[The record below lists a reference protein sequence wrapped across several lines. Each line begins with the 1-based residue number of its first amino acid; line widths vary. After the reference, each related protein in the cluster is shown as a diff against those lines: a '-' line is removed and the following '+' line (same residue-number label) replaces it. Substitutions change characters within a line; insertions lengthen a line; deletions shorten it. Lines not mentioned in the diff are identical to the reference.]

1 MQTESFKPNVLYV
14 DDEQDN
20 LLVFKSSFRRNYN
33 IQTASSAQEGLDLLK
48 ENSFEMVIS
57 DQNMPGMTGVE
68 FLKNLP
74 DDRECVRMILTGFS
88 DIGAVI
94 DALNT
99 GKIQKYVTKPWEKEE
114 LQPVIDDALR
124 TLSKTKNE
132 KEQIASERKERKIL
146 EDAIQGGASKNDDG
160 SLLKVIKLEEENKE
174 LKKQVEDSYKN
185 VHLLSEIGQEIIS
198 NLTIDSIIEN
208 TYENVNALMDATI
221 FGIGIYDI
229 ENNRINFLGSYEKGT
244 KLPVG
249 FVSIKEDKPAVWTLK
264 NKTEFFSN
272 DYKTDFTKYSKS
284 KLTAVVGDL
293 PESMIYLP
301 MIIKDTA
308 IGVITVQSFKKDAY
322 TPYHLNVFKNISLLV
337 ASALEN
343 AKTYSLIEEQ
353 KEEIE
358 HKNVELENKVEH
370 RTQQLQQK
378 NEEVEKQRD
387 QLESTFNNVKLL
399 SEIGQQITSTL
410 SLEKIIETVY
420 ENVNQLMDATVFGIG
435 VFNADDNRI
444 DFPVS
449 IEKGVKLSTWF
460 SSLDEDNR
468 LPTWCFKNQKEIIIN
483 DYQTEYNKY
492 VKSIQKPKTGENPE
506 SILYLPLMTSEGPI
520 GVITV
525 QSFRKHIY
533 TTYHI
538 DILRSLGTYITIA
551 IQNANSYRKMTEA
564 FEQLKSTQSKLVESE
579 KMASLGVLT
588 AGVAH
593 EINNPVNFIS
603 AGIKSL
609 KENYTDLEDL
619 LKLYLNLDRKK
630 ISEAQWDEID
640 ELKAELEIESLL
652 PEIEE
657 LFGSIR
663 NGATRTAEIV
673 KGLRNF
679 SRLDEGDM
687 KKANLEEGIDN
698 TLVILNNRL
707 KNRVK
712 VTKEY
717 SKLPE
722 VVCYPGQLNQVFMN
736 IIYNATDAIEGEGE
750 INIKTGQDNGNI
762 KISIKDSG
770 KGMTEDVRSR
780 IFEPFFTTK
789 AVGKGTGLGLSISY
803 GIIEKHKGSIDVKS
817 EAGKGTEFIITLPL
831 NNF

>member
-14 DDEQDN
+14 DDEYDN

-33 IQTASSAQEGLDLLK
+33 IHTASSALEGIALLK
-48 ENSFEMVIS
+48 DNNFEIVIS

-68 FLKNLP
+68 FLKSLP
-74 DDRECVRMILTGFS
+74 DERDCVRMILTGFS

-114 LQPVIDDALR
+114 LQPVIDEALR
-124 TLSKTKNE
+124 ALVQKKQE
-132 KEQIASERKERKIL
+132 REQIANERKEHKLL
-146 EDAIQGGASKNDDG
+146 ENALQGNVSLSNDNG
-160 SLLKVIKLEEENKE
+160 SPLKAVKLETENKE

-198 NLTIDSIIEN
+198 NLSIDAIIES
-208 TYENVNALMDATI
+208 TYVNVNALMDASS
-221 FGIGIYDI
+221 FGIGIYNPAEKRI
-229 ENNRINFLGSYEKGT
+229 EFNGWIEKDA
-244 KLPVG
+244 KLP
-249 FVSIKEDKPAVWTLK
+249 FHCAYLHETNRPALRCFLNREEVII
-264 NKTEFFSN
+264 N
-272 DYKTDFTKYSKS
+272 DFQM
-284 KLTAVVGDL
+284 AAMAGDA
-293 PESMIYLP
+293 PESILYLP
-301 MIIKDTA
+301 LITNDVP
-308 IGVITVQSFKKDAY
+308 IGVISTQSFKKNAY
-322 TPYHLNVFKNISLLV
+322 TSYHVNMLRNIAIYV
-337 ASALEN
+337 ATAIEN
-343 AKTYSLIEEQ
+343 ANSYKLIEEQ
-353 KEEIE
+353 KVEIE
-358 HKNVELENKVEH
+358 QKNLELEHKVEQ

-387 QLESTFNNVKLL
+387 QLESTYNNVKLL

-410 SLEKIIETVY
+410 SLEKIIDTVY
-420 ENVNQLMDATVFGIG
+420 ENVNTLMDATTFTIG
-435 VFNADDNRI
+435 VYNKDENRLEI
-444 DFPVS
+444 PLT
-449 IEKGVKLSTWF
+449 IEKGVKVNATYF
-460 SSLDEDNR
+460 SLDEENR
-468 LPTWCFKNQKEIIIN
+468 LAVWCFINKKEIIIN

-492 VKSIQKPKTGENPE
+492 IKSIQRPKTGEQAE
-506 SILYLPLMTSEGPI
+506 SIIYLPLMTNEGPI

-533 TTYHI
+533 TNYHI
-538 DILRSLGTYITIA
+538 DILRSLGSYITIA

-609 KENYTDLEDL
+609 KENYSDMQDL
-619 LKLYLNLDRKK
+619 LKLYLNLDRKN
-630 ISEAQWDEID
+630 ISEEQWDEID
-640 ELKAELEIESLL
+640 ETKKDLNIESLL

-687 KKANLEEGIDN
+687 KKASLEEGIDN
-698 TLVILNNRL
+698 TLVILNNRF
-707 KNRVK
+707 KNRIKVVK
-712 VTKEY
+712 DY
-717 SKLPE
+717 AKLPE
-722 VVCYPGQLNQVFMN
+722 ILCYPGQMNQVFMN

-750 INIKTGQDNGNI
+750 IHIKTWQENGKF

-770 KGMTEDVRSR
+770 NGMSEEVRSK

-789 AVGKGTGLGLSISY
+789 AVGKGTGLGLSITY
-803 GIIEKHKGSIDVKS
+803 GIIDKHKGAIEVKS
-817 EAGKGTEFIITLPL
+817 EMGMGTEFIISLPDKS
-831 NNF
+831 